1 MVSVPVPLL
10 PTVRLPLLV
19 QVPLVAVAVPL
30 LPVPLPR
37 VADVL
42 VTLPPFRARVP
53 TLSWP
58 MIKRP
63 FVAHVPPDTVAAPE
77 PPALEPR

>member
-1 MVSVPVPLL
+1 MVSVP
-10 PTVRLPLLV
+10 
-19 QVPLVAVAVPL
+19 VPL

-42 VTLPPFRARVP
+42 VTLPPFTASVP
-53 TLSWP
+53 TPLWP

-63 FVAHVPPDTVAAPE
+63 FVAHVPLDTVTVPSL
-77 PPALEPR
+77 PTSEPRKLSLLVTLPPFTFKRPGPL